1 MTAGSDPVDPLIAE
15 FERTQWTRNGVQDE
29 RTRADRRRCL
39 EVLRDVLGDG
49 LGPEGIAVSPLGV
62 EWTEVFDAHLCRP
75 VDATQLTAAGW
86 LPVDSLI
93 GEGLPRRVGPRRWA
107 VLEDGRVLAGVRFVD
122 GPADPVRSV
131 LEGCRERSEVRLR
144 EVLELRRLVREGRP
158 FPVTA
163 APLRAAAEIESG
175 LGGRLLAPWAS
186 GRSVAAPAPLPGSR
200 RRLVLAISGVDGS
213 GKSTLRA
220 ALAEGLGRA
229 GVPVSTVWV
238 RPGMGMGRLTALAA
252 WGKRLLRQD
261 AAPGVRAMADP
272 AATRPASRRGAVG
285 YAWALLVSCSFLVG
299 VWRQHRSARGV
310 VLYDRHLVDAL
321 ATLDFAYEG
330 VDLRLQ
336 HRLVRALLPRADVR
350 LYLDVPADVSVARKP
365 DDVLGEHAV
374 RSQLAAYARWLDRIP
389 PTVRLDAT
397 RPTVDLVTEALQV
410 ATAAENTG
418 HKRRRRR

>member
-1 MTAGSDPVDPLIAE
+1 
-15 FERTQWTRNGVQDE
+15 
-29 RTRADRRRCL
+29 
-39 EVLRDVLGDG
+39 
-49 LGPEGIAVSPLGV
+49 
-62 EWTEVFDAHLCRP
+62 
-75 VDATQLTAAGW
+75 
-86 LPVDSLI
+86 
-93 GEGLPRRVGPRRWA
+93 
-107 VLEDGRVLAGVRFVD
+107 
-122 GPADPVRSV
+122 
-131 LEGCRERSEVRLR
+131 
-144 EVLELRRLVREGRP
+144 
-158 FPVTA
+158 
-163 APLRAAAEIESG
+163 
-175 LGGRLLAPWAS
+175 
-186 GRSVAAPAPLPGSR
+186 
-200 RRLVLAISGVDGS
+200 
-213 GKSTLRA
+213 
-220 ALAEGLGRA
+220 
-229 GVPVSTVWV
+229 
-238 RPGMGMGRLTALAA
+238 
-252 WGKRLLRQD
+252 
-261 AAPGVRAMADP
+261 MADP

-299 VWRQHRSARGV
+299 VWRQQRSARGV

>member
-1 MTAGSDPVDPLIAE
+1 VTAGNDPVDPLVAE
-15 FERTQWTRNGVQDE
+15 FERTQWSRNGVHDE

-39 EVLRDVLGDG
+39 EVLRDVLGNDLQPDG
-49 LGPEGIAVSPLGV
+49 ITVSPLGV
-62 EWTEVFDAHLCRP
+62 EWTEVFDVHLRRP
-75 VDATQLTAAGW
+75 VDAARLTAAGW
-86 LPVDSLI
+86 LPVDSLL
-93 GEGLPRRVGPRRWA
+93 GDGPSRRAVPRRWA
-107 VLEDGRVLAGVRFVD
+107 VLEDGRVLAGVRFLD

-144 EVLELRRLVREGRP
+144 EVLELRRLVREGRT

-163 APLRAAAEIESG
+163 PSLRAAAEIESG

-186 GRSVAAPAPLPGSR
+186 GRSVAAPAPLPGG

-220 ALAEGLGRA
+220 ALAEGLDRA

-272 AATRPASRRGAVG
+272 AAARPASRRGAVG
-285 YAWALLVSCSFLVG
+285 YAWALIVSCSFLVG

-321 ATLDFAYEG
+321 ATLDFAYDG

-374 RSQLAAYARWLDRIP
+374 RSQLASYARWLDRIP

-397 RPTVDLVTEALQV
+397 RPTVDLATEALRM
-410 ATAAENTG
+410 ATAAENIG

>member
-1 MTAGSDPVDPLIAE
+1 MTAGTEPVDPLIAE
-15 FERTQWTRNGVQDE
+15 FERTQWARNGIPDD
-29 RTRADRRRCL
+29 RTRADRHRCL
-39 EVLRDVLGDG
+39 EVLRKVLGEW
-49 LGPEGIAVSPLGV
+49 LGPAGIAVSPLGV
-62 EWTEVFDAHLCRP
+62 DWTEVFDVHLRRP
-75 VDATQLTAAGW
+75 VDPARLTAAGW

-93 GEGLPRRVGPRRWA
+93 GDGPPRRVAPRRWA

-122 GPADPVRSV
+122 GPADPVRSI

-144 EVLELRRLVREGRP
+144 EVLELRRLVREGRT

-186 GRSVAAPAPLPGSR
+186 GRSVAAPAPLAGR
-200 RRLVLAISGVDGS
+200 RRLVLALSGVDGS

-272 AATRPASRRGAVG
+272 AAPRPASRRGAVG
-285 YAWALLVSCSFLVG
+285 YAWSLIVSCSFLVG

-321 ATLDFAYEG
+321 ATLDFAYDG

-374 RSQLAAYARWLDRIP
+374 RSQLAAYARWLDRLP

-397 RPTVDLVTEALQV
+397 RPTGDLVTEALHA
-410 ATAAENTG
+410 ATATENTG

>member
-1 MTAGSDPVDPLIAE
+1 MTAGTDPVDPLIAE

-29 RTRADRRRCL
+29 RTRADRHRCL
-39 EVLRDVLGDG
+39 EVLLDVLEDG

-62 EWTEVFDAHLCRP
+62 DWTEVFDAHLNRP
-75 VDATQLTAAGW
+75 VDAARLIAAGW

-93 GEGLPRRVGPRRWA
+93 GDGRPRRAAPRRWA

-144 EVLELRRLVREGRP
+144 EVVELRRLVREGRR

-163 APLRAAAEIESG
+163 AALRAAAEIESG

-186 GRSVAAPAPLPGSR
+186 GRSVAAPAPLPGR

-272 AATRPASRRGAVG
+272 AAPRPASRRGAVG
-285 YAWALLVSCSFLVG
+285 YAWALIVSCSFLVG
-299 VWRQHRSARGV
+299 VWRQHRSVRGV

-374 RSQLAAYARWLDRIP
+374 RSQLAAYARWLDRLP

-397 RPTVDLVTEALQV
+397 RPTGDLVTEALHV
-410 ATAAENTG
+410 ATAAENIS